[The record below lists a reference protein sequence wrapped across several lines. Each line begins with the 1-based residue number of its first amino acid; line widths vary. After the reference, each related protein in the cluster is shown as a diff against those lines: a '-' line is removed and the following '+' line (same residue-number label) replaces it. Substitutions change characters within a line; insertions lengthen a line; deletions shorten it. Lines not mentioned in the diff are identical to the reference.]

1 MTSTRDALANLLVAL
16 QAERTRPRTQRATGA
31 SDESLDGAVDRV
43 TRAGDRLRGG
53 DRVGAVRLLDELA
66 HEVVDSWAYAPP
78 ANDVVACAQALRSL
92 R

>member
-1 MTSTRDALANLLVAL
+1 MRAMGGGLACLLAAL

-31 SDESLDGAVDRV
+31 SDESLERAVDRV

-53 DRVGAVRLLDELA
+53 DRLGAVRLLDELA

-78 ANDVVACAQALRSL
+78 ANDVIACAQALRSP